1 MQKKPYK
8 RQQEGKVDPALVLQV
23 FEGKHGDTAG
33 ESGEQIVTLVQGTT
47 TGHGCKMACAD
58 LTEPYTATRPC
69 VSLNTEKE
77 FIPGFAPD

>member
-33 ESGEQIVTLVQGTT
+33 ESGEQIVTLV
-47 TGHGCKMACAD
+47 
-58 LTEPYTATRPC
+58 
-69 VSLNTEKE
+69 
-77 FIPGFAPD
+77 